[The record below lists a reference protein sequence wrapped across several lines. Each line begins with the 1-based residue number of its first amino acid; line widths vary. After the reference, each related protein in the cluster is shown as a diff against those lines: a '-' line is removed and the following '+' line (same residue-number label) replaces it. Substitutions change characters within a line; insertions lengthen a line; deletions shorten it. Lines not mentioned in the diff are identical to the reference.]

1 MRRIVYAGTSFL
13 TGNDLAESL
22 LDYARA
28 LAAQGSSDTV
38 FLPARTA
45 SGQVELV
52 EIVIGP
58 ASQLVSEPAD
68 LEGPEIVDANAVAEL
83 RRRSAATGP
92 YRPMSE
98 QPPVGPGPVLD
109 DLI

>member
-1 MRRIVYAGTSFL
+1 MRRITYAGTSL
-13 TGNDLAESL
+13 VTGNDLAESL

-45 SGQVELV
+45 SGSVEQVEIL
-52 EIVIGP
+52 IGP

-68 LEGPEIVDANAVAEL
+68 LEGPEVVDTDVVADL
-83 RRRSAATGP
+83 RRRSAAAG
-92 YRPMSE
+92 RSAW
-98 QPPVGPGPVLD
+98 
-109 DLI
+109 

>member
-1 MRRIVYAGTSFL
+1 MRRITYAGTSLL

-45 SGQVELV
+45 SGSVEQVEIL
-52 EIVIGP
+52 IGP

-68 LEGPEIVDANAVAEL
+68 LEGPEVVDTDVVADL
-83 RRRSAATGP
+83 RRRSAAAG
-92 YRPMSE
+92 RSAW
-98 QPPVGPGPVLD
+98 
-109 DLI
+109 

>member
-1 MRRIVYAGTSFL
+1 MRRITYAGTSLL

-45 SGQVELV
+45 SGSVEQVEIL
-52 EIVIGP
+52 IGP

-68 LEGPEIVDANAVAEL
+68 LEGPEIVDTDAVADL
-83 RRRSAATGP
+83 RRRSAETGP
-92 YRPMSE
+92 RRPVSEPPQARPM
-98 QPPVGPGPVLD
+98 LD
-109 DLI
+109 DLS